1 MHLVHEKY
9 FESPVVKKREGGID
23 LPPIMRRRGG
33 EGENG
38 GLSGAGRRTMSCS
51 LLWYS
56 ACGAIFKGMILL

>member
-1 MHLVHEKY
+1 MFRGPSRE
-9 FESPVVKKREGGID
+9 EEREGGERID